1 MSEEQEKTF
10 KVTDR
15 RQFTA
20 EGDPKAR
27 DSQEPPAQS
36 PPPAE
41 SPPTVDEAAPSES
54 PPSTPEPMD
63 FASFLL
69 SLGTSGMVQLGEIPD
84 PMTGQKAE
92 NLEGA
97 RQTIDLLTLL
107 KQKTEGNLSSDESHL
122 FEQLLYE
129 LRMKFISKEKVIRL

>member
-1 MSEEQEKTF
+1 MSEDEQNTF

-20 EGDPKAR
+20 EGDPKETP
-27 DSQEPPAQS
+27 DSNVPSTES
-36 PPPAE
+36 PPPM
-41 SPPTVDEAAPSES
+41 DEAAHSES
-54 PPSTPEPMD
+54 QPAAPEPMD
-63 FASFLL
+63 FPSFLL

-107 KQKTEGNLSSDESHL
+107 KEKTEGNLSSDESHL
-122 FEQLLYE
+122 FDQLLYE
-129 LRMKFISKEKVIRL
+129 LRMKFISKKKVIQL